1 MGSSGS
7 FWVLLGPSGSI
18 FTDFSRPYLS
28 LLGLT
33 GLYWALLGLTGSYW
47 ASLGLTGPYRAL
59 MGLAGPYWAL
69 LDSFFA
75 IDDGLTD

>member
-1 MGSSGS
+1 MGLAGPYWALLDS
-7 FWVLLGPSGSI
+7 FFAFDL
-18 FTDFSRPYLS
+18 SRPYLS

-75 IDDGLTD
+75 FDDGRTD